1 MPDINLEQLANYFS
15 LYRAEL
21 HRFLLRRVDCEQ
33 IANDLLQD
41 TYLRFVDYH
50 DQQTIENPRAFLY
63 RVAGNLAIDHLR
75 THQRQKPLIADFDN
89 HDDNFAQTQI
99 NNPEHILDQQQQLQR
114 LQLAVNQ
121 LDSTCRDVFIRSRF
135 QGQTHQQIA
144 NELGKSKSWVEKQ
157 IVQALRHCQQALE
170 INQP

>member
-41 TYLRFVDYH
+41 TYLRFVDYK

-63 RVAGNLAIDHLR
+63 RIAGNLAIDHLR
-75 THQRQKPLIADFDN
+75 THQRQKLLIADFDN
-89 HDDNFAQTQI
+89 HDHHSAQTLI
-99 NNPEHILDQQQQLQR
+99 NNPEHIIDQQQQLQR
-114 LQLAVNQ
+114 LQLAINQ
-121 LDSTCRDVFIRSRF
+121 LDPVCRDVFIRSRF

-144 NELGKSKSWVEKQ
+144 NDLGKSKSWVEKQ

>member
-1 MPDINLEQLANYFS
+1 MPDIHLEQLANYFS

-41 TYLRFVDYH
+41 TYLRFVDYN
-50 DQQTIENPRAFLY
+50 DQQAIENPRAFLY

-75 THQRQKPLIADFDN
+75 THQRQKSLIANFD
-89 HDDNFAQTQI
+89 HQPDQDLL
-99 NNPEHILDQQQQLQR
+99 NNPEHIIDQQQQLQR
-114 LQLAVNQ
+114 LQLAINQ
-121 LDSTCRDVFIRSRF
+121 LAPVCRDVFIRSRF

-144 NELGKSKSWVEKQ
+144 NDLGKSKSWVEKQ

-170 INQP
+170 INQS

>member
-41 TYLRFVDYH
+41 TYLRFVDYQ

-75 THQRQKPLIADFDN
+75 THQRQKSLITNFD
-89 HDDNFAQTQI
+89 HQPDQDLL
-99 NNPEHILDQQQQLQR
+99 NNPEHIIDQQQQLQR
-114 LQLAVNQ
+114 LQLAINQ
-121 LDSTCRDVFIRSRF
+121 LAPVCRDVFIRSRF

-144 NELGKSKSWVEKQ
+144 NDLGKSKSWVEKQ

>member
-1 MPDINLEQLANYFS
+1 MPDIHLEQLANYFS

-41 TYLRFVDYH
+41 TYLRFVDYN
-50 DQQTIENPRAFLY
+50 DQQAIENPRAFLY

-75 THQRQKPLIADFDN
+75 THQRQKSLITNFD
-89 HDDNFAQTQI
+89 HQPDQDLL
-99 NNPEHILDQQQQLQR
+99 NNPEHIIDQQQQLQR
-114 LQLAVNQ
+114 LQLAINQ
-121 LDSTCRDVFIRSRF
+121 LAPVCRDVFIRSRF

-144 NELGKSKSWVEKQ
+144 NDLGKSKSWVEKQ

>member
-1 MPDINLEQLANYFS
+1 MPDIHLEQLANYFS

-41 TYLRFVDYH
+41 TYLRFVDYN
-50 DQQTIENPRAFLY
+50 DQQAIENPRAFLY

-75 THQRQKPLIADFDN
+75 THQRQKSLIANFD
-89 HDDNFAQTQI
+89 HQPDQDLL
-99 NNPEHILDQQQQLQR
+99 NNPEHIIDQQQQLQR
-114 LQLAVNQ
+114 LQLAINQ
-121 LDSTCRDVFIRSRF
+121 LAPVCRDVFIRSRF

-144 NELGKSKSWVEKQ
+144 NDLGKSKSWVEKQ